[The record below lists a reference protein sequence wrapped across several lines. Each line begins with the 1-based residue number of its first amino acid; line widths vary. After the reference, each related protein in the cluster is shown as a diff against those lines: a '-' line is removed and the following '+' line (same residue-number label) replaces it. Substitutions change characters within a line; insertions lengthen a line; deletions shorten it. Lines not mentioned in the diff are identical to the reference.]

1 MGYSID
7 EASEYWSEFTGN
19 MRKAG
24 LAIPD
29 FTKLKNNLNSIAKI
43 TKDLKLGDIISE
55 EDY

>member
-7 EASEYWSEFTGN
+7 EASEYWSDFTGD

-29 FTKLKNNLNSIAKI
+29 FTKLKSNLNSIAKI
-43 TKDLKLGDIISE
+43 TKDLKLGDIVSE